1 MATAYISAGAGGKK
15 TAYGQPLK
23 KIFTD
28 KDEVLA
34 IVEKAILLFREQ
46 GQAGERFADT
56 IKRIGFEN
64 VQEQLLGSGLLERKA
79 EILKD

>member
-1 MATAYISAGAGGKK
+1 M
-15 TAYGQPLK
+15 
-23 KIFTD
+23 
-28 KDEVLA
+28 LA